1 MNSLYTCVS
10 GCTFG
15 YISDYSVSFMAPLIK
30 YGMGAASLGWRSNI
44 FGSHLGDQQLLTS
57 RGWGE
62 VKFVFHISLSYL
74 LVMVYLQMN
83 SCANLV
89 LGGGSTLFGPLW
101 GVKTYMGSSWCGGPH
116 NFMHLIELFASPHPI
131 LSEWPLASRHTIIE

>member
-10 GCTFG
+10 GCTFA

-57 RGWGE
+57 LGWGE

-83 SCANLV
+83 SCANWG
-89 LGGGSTLFGPLW
+89 LGGGGQHFLGPFGVLKHIW
-101 GVKTYMGSSWCGGPH
+101 AHLGV
-116 NFMHLIELFASPHPI
+116 EA
-131 LSEWPLASRHTIIE
+131 HTISCISLSYLPAPTPYLVNGP